1 MKPTAQKKSILN
13 VSLTPKEFSVLQAT
27 AMGFGAAAIQ
37 ELWDLSDDDYRI
49 TCSSLFAK
57 MGVKDLDEDL
67 SKESKSFLMR
77 HVYRVQ
83 KLSTKFYEFRLAYNN
98 QLGNNDFPNYI
109 RINNFGKR
117 KTGWFSYHP
126 QKIEV
131 SLSGQIRR
139 AAIPTLSTQKPQT
152 SMS

>member
-1 MKPTAQKKSILN
+1 MKPTVQKKSILN

-126 QKIEV
+126 QKIGV

-139 AAIPTLSTQKPQT
+139 AAIPTL
-152 SMS
+152 